1 MSLTLLLAHLLLKY
15 GCRLVDQLFNARV
28 WYVMV
33 PAPLIFSAGNYVIQP
48 RDYSHLYFGNI
59 FFLYLFVL
67 SGMFLLMLIIY
78 VSFYFVAMELIQS
91 LDQRERIQHMQMQEH
106 QYIAQQ
112 TYIEESSRIRHD
124 FRQSAITMLSL
135 AEQNDVEA
143 LKNYLQSFVA
153 DLPQNEIR
161 AWCRNP
167 SVNALLNYYET
178 LLEMYGVRRQW
189 EISLPDCKISDNDLC
204 GMLGNLLEN
213 VYHGC
218 LTAKEGERF
227 HHFSLLLKNER
238 DLYIVSTNSFD
249 DEVRKKDGKYASSRK
264 DGSGIG
270 LSSIRIT
277 AEKYNGTARFSH
289 DDKVFYIDVVMEV

>member
-1 MSLTLLLAHLLLKY
+1 
-15 GCRLVDQLFNARV
+15 
-28 WYVMV
+28 
-33 PAPLIFSAGNYVIQP
+33 
-48 RDYSHLYFGNI
+48 
-59 FFLYLFVL
+59 
-67 SGMFLLMLIIY
+67 
-78 VSFYFVAMELIQS
+78 
-91 LDQRERIQHMQMQEH
+91 
-106 QYIAQQ
+106 
-112 TYIEESSRIRHD
+112 
-124 FRQSAITMLSL
+124 MLSL
-135 AEQNDVEA
+135 AEQNNVEA

-227 HHFSLLLKNER
+227 HHFSLLLKN
-238 DLYIVSTNSFD
+238 
-249 DEVRKKDGKYASSRK
+249 
-264 DGSGIG
+264 
-270 LSSIRIT
+270 
-277 AEKYNGTARFSH
+277 
-289 DDKVFYIDVVMEV
+289 

>member
-1 MSLTLLLAHLLLKY
+1 
-15 GCRLVDQLFNARV
+15 
-28 WYVMV
+28 MV

-48 RDYSHLYFGNI
+48 RDYSHLYFGNM

-91 LDQRERIQHMQMQEH
+91 LDQRERIPLMQMQEH

-249 DEVRKKDGKYASSRK
+249 DEVRKKDGKYVSSRK